1 MILSQAI
8 SHSLWIIILSQAI
21 YWTFWLHPWFGSR
34 RPWWLVSNHGQ
45 VITIIITIGT
55 TILTINI
62 TIIITIYIIVS
73 IFPIIV
79 ILITTMV
86 QLTVKSLR
94 WPSAQFPFIF
104 RLPGDDDW
112 WWWQWTMTSKIW
124 TMTMMEVNCDGG
136 PPNDNDG
143 GRLWWRISNDN
154 DGGPASSTMTSR
166 LWWSSARFP
175 LASSSHLARQTCS
188 CYIVAKAATL

>member
-104 RLPGDDDW
+104 WLPGDDDW
-112 WWWQWTMTSKIW
+112 WWWQWQVRYGQWQWWRSTVMEVLQMI
-124 TMTMMEVNCDGG
+124 MMEVDCDGEYPMIMMEVQQAALWLVDYDG
-136 PPNDNDG
+136 QVLDFLLLPP
-143 GRLWWRISNDN
+143 
-154 DGGPASSTMTSR
+154 PT
-166 LWWSSARFP
+166 
-175 LASSSHLARQTCS
+175 
-188 CYIVAKAATL
+188 

>member
-79 ILITTMV
+79 ILIITTMV

-94 WPSAQFPFIF
+94 WSTAQFPFALW
-104 RLPGDDDW
+104 LPGDDDW
-112 WWWQWTMTSKIW
+112 WWWQWQVRYGQWQWWRSTVMEVLQMIII
-124 TMTMMEVNCDGG
+124 MMEVQHAA
-136 PPNDNDG
+136 
-143 GRLWWRISNDN
+143 LW
-154 DGGPASSTMTSR
+154 
-166 LWWSSARFP
+166 LWWSSTRFP